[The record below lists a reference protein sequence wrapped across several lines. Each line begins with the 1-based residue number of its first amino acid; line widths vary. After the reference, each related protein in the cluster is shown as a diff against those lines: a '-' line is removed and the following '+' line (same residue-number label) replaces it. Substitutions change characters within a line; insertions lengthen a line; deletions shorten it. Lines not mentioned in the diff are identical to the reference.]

1 MVEPGP
7 IVEEAKLH
15 EQAMELAP
23 EGEMDLA
30 QAEQKIERDVDI
42 WRQNHALIDEGV
54 LEADNEFKNEQ
65 KYEIDQAPFQAEAA
79 SDNDGL
85 GAELQLEAVNEL
97 GQL

>member
-1 MVEPGP
+1 
-7 IVEEAKLH
+7 
-15 EQAMELAP
+15 MELAP
-23 EGEMDLA
+23 ECEMDLA

-42 WRQNHALIDEGV
+42 WRQNDALIDEGV

-79 SDNDGL
+79 SDKDGL

>member
-1 MVEPGP
+1 
-7 IVEEAKLH
+7 
-15 EQAMELAP
+15 MELAP
-23 EGEMDLA
+23 ECEMDLA

-42 WRQNHALIDEGV
+42 WRQNDALIDEGV

>member
-1 MVEPGP
+1 
-7 IVEEAKLH
+7 
-15 EQAMELAP
+15 MELAP

-54 LEADNEFKNEQ
+54 LEADNEFRNEQ
-65 KYEIDQAPFQAEAA
+65 KYEIDQASFQAEAA
-79 SDNDGL
+79 SYNDGL

>member
-1 MVEPGP
+1 
-7 IVEEAKLH
+7 
-15 EQAMELAP
+15 MELAP

-42 WRQNHALIDEGV
+42 WRQNDALIDEGV